1 MFVINNNITS
11 KGRKMARGDQLGRQW
26 TILQILLT
34 SNTGKSVSDI
44 VEKINCHSRTV
55 YRDLEALQVAGFP
68 LYTEKQDGKTL
79 WFILATAKKNVPI
92 PMSLPE
98 LMALYFGRDML
109 NVLKNTIFH
118 DSLKSLFTKIKTTLP
133 GDYTKFLDQFEKNIK
148 VGQHPYKL
156 YTGFKETL
164 NKVNDSIEDRKYIDM
179 SYFTMSR
186 KKETRRRIAP
196 YNIWFFDGT
205 FYLVGFC
212 LNRKEIRNFSFDRIK
227 HLELSKDSFN
237 RPDDFSIEEHMKS
250 SFGVFHG
257 EPVKVKIWFA
267 PEAAG
272 YIKEKIWHESQIIT
286 DQEDGSIYFEAEV
299 AGIFEIKTWIMGWGA
314 KAKVI
319 EPDIL
324 KKEIFSEIDSL
335 KTLYT

>member
-1 MFVINNNITS
+1 
-11 KGRKMARGDQLGRQW
+11 MARGDQLGRQW

-34 SNTGKSVSDI
+34 SNMGKSVSDI

-55 YRDLEALQVAGFP
+55 YRDLEALQLAGFP

-79 WFILATAKKNVPI
+79 WFILEAAKKNVPI
-92 PMSLPE
+92 PLSHSE

-118 DSLKSLFTKIKTTLP
+118 DSLKSLFSKIKTTLP
-133 GDYTKFLDQFEKNIK
+133 HEYTRFLDQFEKNIK
-148 VGQHPYKL
+148 VGQHPYNL
-156 YTGFKETL
+156 YTGFKDTL
-164 NKVNDSIEDRKYIDM
+164 QKVNEAIADSRYIDM

-186 KKETRRRIAP
+186 KEETMRRVAP

-212 LNRKEIRNFSFDRIK
+212 LKRKGIRNFSFDRIK
-227 HLELSKDSFN
+227 SLDLSEDLFK
-237 RPDDFSIEEHMKS
+237 RPDNFSIEEHMKS

-257 EPVKVKIWFA
+257 KPVKVKIWFA

-286 DQEDGSIYFEAEV
+286 DLKNGSIYFEAEV

-319 EPDIL
+319 EPESL
-324 KKEIFSEIDSL
+324 KKKILSEIDLL
-335 KTLYT
+335 KIIYAQ